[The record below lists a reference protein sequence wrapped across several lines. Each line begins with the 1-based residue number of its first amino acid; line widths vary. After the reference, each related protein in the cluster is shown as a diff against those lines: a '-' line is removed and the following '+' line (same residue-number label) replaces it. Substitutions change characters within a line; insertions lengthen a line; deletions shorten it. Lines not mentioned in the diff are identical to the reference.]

1 MGGKLIHDHTPPDG
15 RGGGGQTTG
24 GYKGRTQE
32 VTEGVYGGGGDHGRN
47 LDRKGKGI

>member
-1 MGGKLIHDHTPPDG
+1 MTIRHQMGGEGPS
-15 RGGGGQTTG
+15 RRGGGQTTG

-32 VTEGVYGGGGDHGRN
+32 VTEGVYGGGEDHGRN